1 MTQTKKVENFEKV
14 RKYVRTMDNN
24 SLTNYDIQ
32 QKIGLNYSQSDKFLS
47 GLVELGEL
55 KYLPSLK
62 IYVREY
68 K

>member
-1 MTQTKKVENFEKV
+1 MAQTKKVENFEKV
-14 RKYVRTMDNN
+14 REYVRTMTNN

-32 QKIGLNYSQSDKFLS
+32 QKLGLNYSQSDKFLS

>member
-1 MTQTKKVENFEKV
+1 MAQTKKVENFEKV
-14 RKYVRTMDNN
+14 REYVRTMTNN